1 MTLRTSSALHLN
13 VSGALFIVLEDVIR
27 MVKQTERTRKLN
39 AVMEKEKAKEMER
52 QKDNERG
59 REKEKLR
66 KTYSLTHCKSMD
78 VTEIPSNRPR
88 TGTLDLHFPV
98 IDTQDDRDKE
108 AEIERALFEQARGRR
123 KSINQRFRS
132 NTCEDEE
139 QAYDLEVST
148 KSESLTYAS
157 FNRRKAGH
165 ISSHAHGSESVQ
177 VPDTSTGKHMNK
189 LLTLTTATHNF
200 MA

>member
-1 MTLRTSSALHLN
+1 MN

-27 MVKQTERTRKLN
+27 MIKQTEKTKKLKAN
-39 AVMEKEKAKEMER
+39 IEKEKMKEKE
-52 QKDNERG
+52 KEK
-59 REKEKLR
+59 EKEKLR
-66 KTYSLTHCKSMD
+66 RVGSLTHCKSM
-78 VTEIPSNRPR
+78 EISEVPLGIVNRPR

-98 IDTQDDRDKE
+98 IDTEDERDKE
-108 AEIERALFEQARGRR
+108 AEVERALFEQARGRR

-132 NTCEDEE
+132 KSCEDEE

-165 ISSHAHGSESVQ
+165 NSSLAPGISPVKAH
-177 VPDTSTGKHMNK
+177 DTSIGKFINTRM
-189 LLTLTTATHNF
+189 TIYT
-200 MA
+200 MI